1 MRKIL
6 ITGGLGFLGQH
17 LVHSIR
23 QGYPDAAITILARS
37 HKIFFL
43 EDFSKDANIKIVYD
57 TDLNDPSTLEPHL
70 SGIEIVFHTAAM
82 ISFWR
87 KDRKALYRTNIGGTQ
102 NLIDLCLQYGIKRLI
117 YVSSTAAMGYN
128 NNKDIPTDETYKFK
142 WKKAYIYA
150 YMMSKYLAEE
160 RVKATIQKGLPAII
174 ANPSTICGPGDTKIF
189 PLLDNLKA
197 GKVPAILP
205 GGFAIIDVR
214 DAASALVTLIEKGR
228 IGENYLFT
236 GGNYTYVQVLTTLA
250 NAAGA
255 SPPPKTMSM
264 SIGPLLVP
272 IISLMETL
280 SPKQPKLTNE
290 IFAMGFK
297 FRYYSTK
304 KAEKE
309 LGWEP
314 KITFEQTFHDTVE
327 YYNKRS

>member
-17 LVHSIR
+17 LVHFIR

-37 HKIFFL
+37 HKKFFL
-43 EDFSKDANIKIVYD
+43 EDFSEDANIKIVYN
-57 TDLNDPSTLEPHL
+57 TDLNDPSTLQRHL
-70 SGIEIVFHTAAM
+70 SGIEIVFHAAAM

-87 KDRKALYRTNIGGTQ
+87 KDRKALYRSNIDGTQ

-117 YVSSTAAMGYN
+117 YISSTAAIGYN
-128 NNKDIPTDETYKFK
+128 NNEDIPADETFKFK
-142 WKKAYIYA
+142 WKKAYMCA

-160 RVKATIQKGLPAII
+160 RVKATVQKGLPAII
-174 ANPSTICGPGDTKIF
+174 ANPSTIYGPGDTRIF
-189 PLLDNLKA
+189 PLIDNLKA
-197 GKVPAILP
+197 GKVPVMLP
-205 GGFAIIDVR
+205 GGFAAIDVR

-236 GGNYTYVQVLTTLA
+236 GGNYTYAKVLTTIA

-280 SPKQPKLTNE
+280 SPQQPKLTNE
-290 IFAMGFK
+290 IFSMGFK
-297 FRYYSTK
+297 FRYYSTR

-314 KITFEQTFHDTVE
+314 TITIEQTFRDSVE
-327 YYNKRS
+327 YYNKRK